1 MDVTSI
7 KLWRTCHFHLSFKV
21 ITTSNKMEVFDKN
34 GSIIDLIKRDD
45 YVLKTYKVEGITFDA
60 NKATKIGT
68 LASLGATESKI
79 VIPFLIGKYNSVPS
93 SNDFYAVLNWSW
105 EGIFIFTNYT
115 QSIAFTII
123 WLEKK

>member
-1 MDVTSI
+1 M
-7 KLWRTCHFHLSFKV
+7 K
-21 ITTSNKMEVFDKN
+21 VFDKN

-93 SNDFYAVLNWSW
+93 NNNFYAVLYWSYD
-105 EGIFIFTNYT
+105 GIYIYTNFT